1 MLELEQA
8 KTQNKLL
15 SDEIKQLRN
24 ILILAQNKLKIMNSE
39 ILSDE
44 FIVTYFDV
52 LILKLISKTDK
63 LHLVKSFCYLC
74 YKGSLCIWRVFG
86 TPQLYW

>member
-15 SDEIKQLRN
+15 SDENKQLRN

-44 FIVTYFDV
+44 FIETYFDV
-52 LILKLISKTDK
+52 LTQT
-63 LHLVKSFCYLC
+63 Y
-74 YKGSLCIWRVFG
+74 
-86 TPQLYW
+86 

>member
-15 SDEIKQLRN
+15 SDENKQLRN
-24 ILILAQNKLKIMNSE
+24 ILILAQNKLKIMNPE

-44 FIVTYFDV
+44 FIENS
-52 LILKLISKTDK
+52 LKLILMYWLSN
-63 LHLVKSFCYLC
+63 LLVRQINCTL
-74 YKGSLCIWRVFG
+74 
-86 TPQLYW
+86 